1 MQCSGALW
9 SFVDNEPNAKLLPH
23 SLGQKKISEN
33 PPAGVFPSSRDGNK
47 LCPRSDSEPASSA
60 GEGPEDLT
68 HGSLCG
74 RLVHS

>member
-9 SFVDNEPNAKLLPH
+9 SFVDNEPHAKLLPH
-23 SLGQKKISEN
+23 SLESEN
-33 PPAGVFPSSRDGNK
+33 PPAGVFFPSSRDGNK

-74 RLVHS
+74 RLMHS